1 MKHEKQK
8 HYDLLLEQH
17 TITENLLFAIVAA
30 NEPKISKAA
39 YDMKK
44 FKNTDSCGY
53 NLLDS
58 ANFEFKKHIGIRN
71 SICKALKSKYTQS
84 DVKSMAAQVSK
95 DDYPAQRIIDLVLE
109 MLKSGKYTLSADS

>member
-8 HYDLLLEQH
+8 YYDSLLEQH

-44 FKNTDSCGY
+44 FKNSDGCGY
-53 NLLDS
+53 NFLDS
-58 ANFEFKKHIGIRN
+58 ANYEF
-71 SICKALKSKYTQS
+71 
-84 DVKSMAAQVSK
+84 
-95 DDYPAQRIIDLVLE
+95 
-109 MLKSGKYTLSADS
+109 